1 MFNLPIV
8 TDLMG
13 CISSIEYIKSF
24 ESCEEEKTHKL
35 STDIAT
41 VETGSYENE
50 RLRDYKH
57 QLFRHLFDL
66 YLMRLIITDHLQC
79 THVIFPIL
87 DHICIA

>member
-41 VETGSYENE
+41 VETGSYE
-50 RLRDYKH
+50 KKGC
-57 QLFRHLFDL
+57 
-66 YLMRLIITDHLQC
+66 LIININYFHLVLSFTLC
-79 THVIFPIL
+79 
-87 DHICIA
+87 A

>member
-41 VETGSYENE
+41 VETGSYEHE
-50 RLRDYKH
+50 RLRDY
-57 QLFRHLFDL
+57 
-66 YLMRLIITDHLQC
+66 
-79 THVIFPIL
+79 
-87 DHICIA
+87 